1 MESSIFV
8 QSERLVSFLRF
19 TVETTLNGKAE
30 SLKEYVIGTHVYGR
44 KSSYQP
50 AEDSIVRSEARRLRR
65 KLQECYETIG
75 KNDLILIQY
84 RPGSYVPAFHMRD
97 KGSTP
102 AMTIRG
108 LGDAVSERPELRV
121 AVLPFF
127 RFVQGY
133 SIGRLRATPH

>member
-50 AEDSIVRSEARRLRR
+50 AEDSIGCGYFGTTANLHKMRRLARFIP
-65 KLQECYETIG
+65 L
-75 KNDLILIQY
+75 L
-84 RPGSYVPAFHMRD
+84 
-97 KGSTP
+97 
-102 AMTIRG
+102 
-108 LGDAVSERPELRV
+108 AV
-121 AVLPFF
+121 A
-127 RFVQGY
+127 
-133 SIGRLRATPH
+133 